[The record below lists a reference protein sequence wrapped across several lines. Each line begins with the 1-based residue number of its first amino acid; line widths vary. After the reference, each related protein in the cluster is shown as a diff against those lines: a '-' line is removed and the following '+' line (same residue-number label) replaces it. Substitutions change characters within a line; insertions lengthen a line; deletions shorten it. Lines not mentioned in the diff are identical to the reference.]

1 MKTNY
6 INLLKLT
13 LIIAAMVA
21 IAVTVIGILA
31 TPVVLAIHF
40 SWYWLFLYLG
50 YLFVRKMESSGVK
63 VIIVPVSSASPMTST

>member
-50 YLFVRKMESSGVK
+50 YLLVALYIVVCIDTKVGGTRK
-63 VIIVPVSSASPMTST
+63 

>member
-50 YLFVRKMESSGVK
+50 YLLVALYIVVCIDAKVGGTRK
-63 VIIVPVSSASPMTST
+63 

>member
-1 MKTNY
+1 MKTNH

-50 YLFVRKMESSGVK
+50 YLLVALYIVVCIDAKVGGTRK
-63 VIIVPVSSASPMTST
+63 

>member
-13 LIIAAMVA
+13 LIIAATVA

-50 YLFVRKMESSGVK
+50 YLLVALYIVVCIDAKTGGTRK
-63 VIIVPVSSASPMTST
+63 

>member
-6 INLLKLT
+6 ISLLKLT

-40 SWYWLFLYLG
+40 SWYWLFLYIG
-50 YLFVRKMESSGVK
+50 YLLITFYVVFYLECKLGGK
-63 VIIVPVSSASPMTST
+63 CK

>member
-50 YLFVRKMESSGVK
+50 YLLVALYIVVCIDAKAGGTRK
-63 VIIVPVSSASPMTST
+63 

>member
-21 IAVTVIGILA
+21 IAVTVIGVLA

-50 YLFVRKMESSGVK
+50 YLLVALYIVVCIDAKVGGTRK
-63 VIIVPVSSASPMTST
+63 

>member
-50 YLFVRKMESSGVK
+50 YLLVALYIGVCIDAKTGGTRK
-63 VIIVPVSSASPMTST
+63 

>member
-21 IAVTVIGILA
+21 IAVTVISILA
-31 TPVVLAIHF
+31 TPMVLAIHF

-50 YLFVRKMESSGVK
+50 YLLVALYIVVCIDAKVGGTRK
-63 VIIVPVSSASPMTST
+63 

>member
-13 LIIAAMVA
+13 LIVAAMVA

-31 TPVVLAIHF
+31 TPVVLAVNF

-50 YLFVRKMESSGVK
+50 YLLVALYIVVCIDTKVGGTRK
-63 VIIVPVSSASPMTST
+63 

>member
-50 YLFVRKMESSGVK
+50 YLLVALYIVVCIGTKAGGTRK
-63 VIIVPVSSASPMTST
+63 

>member
-1 MKTNY
+1 MKTKY

-50 YLFVRKMESSGVK
+50 YLLVALYIVVCIDTKAGGTRK
-63 VIIVPVSSASPMTST
+63 

>member
-13 LIIAAMVA
+13 LIVAAMVA

-50 YLFVRKMESSGVK
+50 YLLVALYIVVCIDAKVGGTRK
-63 VIIVPVSSASPMTST
+63 

>member
-50 YLFVRKMESSGVK
+50 YLLVALYIVVCIDTK
-63 VIIVPVSSASPMTST
+63 VGGTHK

>member
-50 YLFVRKMESSGVK
+50 YLLVALYIVVYIDTKVGGTRK
-63 VIIVPVSSASPMTST
+63 